1 MSAATWWEARHYG
14 RCKLCDGPINPG
26 DPITSTLAGWVHA
39 EACPDDAEPLTGA
52 VCPKCFLTRSL
63 SGECGCDE

>member
-1 MSAATWWEARHYG
+1 MSFPASR
-14 RCKLCDGPINPG
+14 PG
-26 DPITSTLAGWVHA
+26 VCQDCGQRYPAGTHIVLLSGVGWGHA
-39 EACPDDAEPLTGA
+39 EACPEDAEPTTGA